1 MCLIFRTGW
10 DLGNLGPSI
19 LYTGKLRAREATNVS
34 TGAKLGE
41 KVGGGGTS
49 KKCVYRFN
57 AGVNP
62 VCALPWLPRGA
73 LVARGGK
80 HFT

>member
-1 MCLIFRTGW
+1 M
-10 DLGNLGPSI
+10 
-19 LYTGKLRAREATNVS
+19 S